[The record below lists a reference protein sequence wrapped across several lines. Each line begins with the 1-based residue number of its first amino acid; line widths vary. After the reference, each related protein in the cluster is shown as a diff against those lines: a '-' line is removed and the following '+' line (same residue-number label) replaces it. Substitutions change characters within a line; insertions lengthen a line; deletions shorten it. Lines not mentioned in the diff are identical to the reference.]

1 MPVLAEYD
9 LQLRTRWYAP
19 HSTGED
25 IRKRDLPGLDPWTA
39 QWLAS
44 IAKEM
49 MITSFKVNE
58 DQLCAT
64 AWKDPNN
71 GVKYF
76 KSFLRFYLSVQRMQ
90 EAGNDFHKKNKQTSQ
105 PRRRWTKPT
114 TGSEIS
120 MCGSATGVDFIMA
133 IGHGGRQTFLVI
145 EEGYLDTREGYS
157 VEDTEDGAEDFL
169 VADDDTFWVYD
180 DDIYTWFQRR
190 FQGRKMRRG
199 FKGRRKGKRKG
210 GKGSGGRRFFKN
222 RKGKSSL
229 ADAQTDAWQADGQ
242 WHDSQ

>member
-1 MPVLAEYD
+1 M
-9 LQLRTRWYAP
+9 
-19 HSTGED
+19 
-25 IRKRDLPGLDPWTA
+25 
-39 QWLAS
+39 
-44 IAKEM
+44 
-49 MITSFKVNE
+49 
-58 DQLCAT
+58 
-64 AWKDPNN
+64 
-71 GVKYF
+71 
-76 KSFLRFYLSVQRMQ
+76 
-90 EAGNDFHKKNKQTSQ
+90 
-105 PRRRWTKPT
+105 
-114 TGSEIS
+114 
-120 MCGSATGVDFIMA
+120 
-133 IGHGGRQTFLVI
+133 I

>member
-1 MPVLAEYD
+1 
-9 LQLRTRWYAP
+9 
-19 HSTGED
+19 
-25 IRKRDLPGLDPWTA
+25 
-39 QWLAS
+39 
-44 IAKEM
+44 
-49 MITSFKVNE
+49 
-58 DQLCAT
+58 
-64 AWKDPNN
+64 
-71 GVKYF
+71 
-76 KSFLRFYLSVQRMQ
+76 
-90 EAGNDFHKKNKQTSQ
+90 
-105 PRRRWTKPT
+105 
-114 TGSEIS
+114 
-120 MCGSATGVDFIMA
+120 
-133 IGHGGRQTFLVI
+133 HGGRQTFLVI

-229 ADAQTDAWQADGQ
+229 ADAQTVEEPEDPPHGEESGTKNDEHMGDAEEANDDALATAGSRQGEESMPEIFCRKDDGDKLHDQGIWGKQKNVADPGRSRRRSRQ
-242 WHDSQ
+242 PPCSAEEKNETAFDILEGAKEKEGSEDTAELQEF